1 MKYKFTKMHGAGN
14 DYVYINC
21 FEQKVVKPEKLSI
34 LLSDRHK
41 GIGGDG
47 LVLICPSD
55 AADAKMKMFNLDGSE
70 GNMCGNAI
78 RCVAKYIYENG
89 IAKKDVLDIETKSG
103 TKTIT
108 VRSENGKFIS
118 AAVDM
123 GKAVLEPE
131 KIPMNCTG
139 ESFISKPITVGGKEY
154 PATAVSMGN
163 PHCVIFV
170 DDVDEIDIEKI
181 GPMFENHPLFP
192 DRVNTEFIRII
203 DKNNIQMRVWE
214 RGSGETLACG
224 TGSCAAVAA
233 CVLNGYSDYDVPVI
247 VHLRGGILTD
257 TYKKDGTVIMEGT
270 ASKVFEGII
279 DTDDLI

>member
-103 TKTIT
+103 KNETAIYFTSPSFPGI
-108 VRSENGKFIS
+108 SES
-118 AAVDM
+118 V
-123 GKAVLEPE
+123 
-131 KIPMNCTG
+131 
-139 ESFISKPITVGGKEY
+139 
-154 PATAVSMGN
+154 
-163 PHCVIFV
+163 
-170 DDVDEIDIEKI
+170 KI
-181 GPMFENHPLFP
+181 GSYKE
-192 DRVNTEFIRII
+192 RVVLI
-203 DKNNIQMRVWE
+203 
-214 RGSGETLACG
+214 
-224 TGSCAAVAA
+224 
-233 CVLNGYSDYDVPVI
+233 CV
-247 VHLRGGILTD
+247 
-257 TYKKDGTVIMEGT
+257 
-270 ASKVFEGII
+270 
-279 DTDDLI
+279 